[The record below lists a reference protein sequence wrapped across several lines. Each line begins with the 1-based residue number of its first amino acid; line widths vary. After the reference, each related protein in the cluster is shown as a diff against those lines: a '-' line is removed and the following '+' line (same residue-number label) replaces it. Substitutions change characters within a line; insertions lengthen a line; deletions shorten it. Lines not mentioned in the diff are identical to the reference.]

1 MFGKKKQ
8 VNLELI
14 HTLGDA
20 LKAIKTYIYL
30 LEWEKAYSA
39 IEDIKE
45 KEESAFRELEYKIKD
60 DFKELQKQRKIYEKN
75 KAIISKIEKQYEIKK
90 IKYDRRIEAQRFKVR
105 FDSIKK
111 EIKKLSGL
119 WKNNEALNLL
129 THFLEEN
136 TQQSEVVTYYAKEK
150 KNILKNIK
158 KSQKKDKKKIQ
169 DNAELEAI
177 KLAGLTLKDKNEAKT
192 QKALE
197 NQEKKQQKF
206 IYKIIDKINFHKK
219 MKEKYQRKKL
229 LDEVKILIEEE
240 SKAKQEIATKKL
252 ENIHKWLVKEL
263 EKKNMIWFDIYG
275 KILGSDKIS
284 GDSFGLVETKNKYHM
299 YIWDATGHWVRAGLI
314 VSVLSKSFQ
323 EQALKDDIINLT
335 LSVNNTLKENLQSKN
350 FVTGMFFEIDK
361 NYKNA
366 FNVSGMWHEPL
377 LIYRAKDK
385 VVERV
390 IAGWLAGWIRL
401 IKNAEDI
408 KPKTIEFYDG
418 DIVMTY
424 SDGVLEAKWE
434 DNTNIYGLDRL
445 AQIFNDSAKANTDI
459 KDIYEDIIEDLK
471 LYRWGTSFN
480 DDTTVMMFRRNALK
494 DMVNTQSDEIAKIKA
509 EQWLSKKDVKR
520 LEWKTKWEIQWELD
534 AIKKERKTQNII
546 LLLKW
551 LYMTGEFLKLKEEAT
566 RYIKEWY
573 IHKDINFYLKKAVEN
588 EEKYRLWQKNTK
600 MENKY
605 NVLIELM
612 KKQDYSTV
620 IQECNEIIAKDW
632 NI

>member
-8 VNLELI
+8 INIENI
-14 HTLGDA
+14 HTLSDA
-20 LKAIKTYIYL
+20 LKAIRTYIYL
-30 LEWEKAYSA
+30 LEWESAQSA

-45 KEESAFRELEYKIKD
+45 KEENAFKELEYKIKD
-60 DFKELQKQRKIYEKN
+60 DYKELQKQRKIYEKN
-75 KAIISKIEKQYEIKK
+75 KTLISKVEKEYEIKK
-90 IKYDRRIEAQRFKVR
+90 IKYDRKIEAQRFKVR

-111 EIKKLSGL
+111 EIKKLGGN

-136 TQQSEVVTYYAKEK
+136 TQQPEVVTYYAKEK

-158 KSQKKDKKKIQ
+158 KSQKRDKKKIQ

-177 KLAGLTLKDKNEAKT
+177 KLAGLTLKSKSEAKD

-197 NQEKKQQKF
+197 NEEKKQNQF
-206 IYKIIDKINFHKK
+206 IYKLINKISFHKK
-219 MKEKYQRKKL
+219 MKEKYEKKKL

-263 EKKNMIWFDIYG
+263 EKKNMVGFDIYG

-284 GDSFGLVETKNKYHM
+284 GDSFGIEETKDKYHM

-314 VSVLSKSFQ
+314 VSILSKTFQ
-323 EQALKDDIINLT
+323 EEASKDDIINLT
-335 LSVNNTLKENLQSKN
+335 LTVNNTLKENLQSKN
-350 FVTGMFFEIDK
+350 FVTGMFFEVDK

-366 FNVSGMWHEPL
+366 FNVSWMWHEPL

-385 VVERV
+385 TVERV
-390 IAGWLAGWIRL
+390 IAGGLAGWIRL
-401 IKNAEDI
+401 IKKAEDI
-408 KPKTIEFYDG
+408 KPKTLEFHDG

-424 SDGVLEAKWE
+424 SDWVLEAKWE
-434 DNTNIYGLDRL
+434 TGGQIYWLQRL
-445 AQIFNDSAKANTDI
+445 QQIFWDSAKANTDI
-459 KDIYEDIIEDLK
+459 KDIYQDIIEDLK
-471 LYRWGTSFN
+471 LYRWGTSFS
-480 DDTTVMMFRRNALK
+480 DDTTIMMFRRNSMK
-494 DMVNTQSDEIAKIKA
+494 DMVNTESDEIAKIKA
-509 EQWLSKKDVKR
+509 EQWLSKKDVRR
-520 LEWKTKWEIQWELD
+520 LAWKTKWEIKWELEE
-534 AIKKERKTQNII
+534 IKKERQTQNII
-546 LLLKW
+546 MLLKG
-551 LYMTGEFLKLKEEAT
+551 LYMTWEFLKLKEEAT
-566 RYIKEWY
+566 RYIKEGF
-573 IHKDINFYLKKAVEN
+573 IHKDINFYMKKAIEN
-588 EEKYRLWQKNTK
+588 EEKYRISQKNTK

-612 KKQDYSTV
+612 KKKDYNTV
-620 IQECNEIIAKDW
+620 IQECNEIIAKDG

>member
-1 MFGKKKQ
+1 MFGRKKHI
-8 VNLELI
+8 NIENI
-14 HTLGDA
+14 HTLSDA

-30 LEWEKAYSA
+30 LEWESA
-39 IEDIKE
+39 FSALEDIKE
-45 KEESAFRELEYKIKD
+45 KEETAFRELEYKIKD
-60 DFKELQKQRKIYEKN
+60 DYKELQKQRKLYEKN
-75 KAIISKIEKQYEIKK
+75 KTLISKVEKEYEIKK
-90 IKYDRRIEAQRFKVR
+90 IKYERKILAQRFKVR

-111 EIKKLSGL
+111 EVKKLGST

-177 KLAGLTLKDKNEAKT
+177 KLAGLTLKSKSEAKE
-192 QKALE
+192 QKDLE
-197 NQEKKQQKF
+197 NEEKKQQKF
-206 IYKIIDKINFHKK
+206 IYKIINKINFHKK
-219 MKEKYQRKKL
+219 MKEKYEKKKL
-229 LDEVKILIEEE
+229 IDEVKILIEEE

-263 EKKNMIWFDIYG
+263 EKQNMVGFDIYW

-284 GDSFGLVETKNKYHM
+284 GDSFGIIETKEKYHM
-299 YIWDATGHWVRAGLI
+299 YIWDATWHWVRAGLI
-314 VSVLSKSFQ
+314 VSILSKTFQ
-323 EQALKDDIINLT
+323 EQAPKDDIINLT
-335 LSVNNTLKENLQSKN
+335 LTVNNTLKENLQSKN

-366 FNVSGMWHEPL
+366 FNVSGMGHEPL
-377 LIYRAKDK
+377 LIYRSKDK
-385 VVERV
+385 TVERV
-390 IAGWLAGWIRL
+390 IAGGLAGGIRL
-401 IKNAEDI
+401 IKKAEDI
-408 KPKTIEFYDG
+408 KPKTLEFHDE

-424 SDGVLEAKWE
+424 SDGVLEAKGE
-434 DNTNIYGLDRL
+434 SGGEIYWLDRL
-445 AQIFNDSAKANTDI
+445 SRIFSDSAKANTDI
-459 KDIYEDIIEDLK
+459 KEIYKDVIEDLK

-480 DDTTVMMFRRNALK
+480 DDTTVMIFRRNSMK
-494 DMVNTQSDEIAKIKA
+494 DMVNTESDEIAKIKA
-509 EQWLSKKDVKR
+509 EQWLSKKDIRR
-520 LEWKTKWEIQWELD
+520 LAGKTKWEIKWELEE
-534 AIKKERKTQNII
+534 IKKERQTQNII
-546 LLLKW
+546 ILLKW
-551 LYMTGEFLKLKEEAT
+551 LYMTWEFLKLKEEAT

-573 IHKDINFYLKKAVEN
+573 IHKDINFYMKKAIEN
-588 EEKYRLWQKNTK
+588 EEKYRISQKNTK

-612 KKQDYSTV
+612 KKKDFNTV